1 MREVFLV
8 GFALL
13 GQKLIYKDDIKIVIQ
28 FSCLFGTPCTC
39 LFGTPCTWSTNIN
52 IKKQGRTR
60 ALCREGTDMARV
72 PCQKDTLFWK
82 PLADDYY
89 YNLISKI
96 LKIIYFSNKILNEDD
111 IWEEITLFGV
121 FPFNNLINSLSI
133 LITNLSCCIQWNP
146 KRIHRKNLSNVVLT
160 IFQWVL

>member
-1 MREVFLV
+1 MKSNIFTVFVYVNFLIYKVKQKQTGFLV
-8 GFALL
+8 GISLL
-13 GQKLIYKDDIKIVIQ
+13 NQKDEIKIVIQ
-28 FSCLFGTPCTC
+28 FTC

-52 IKKQGRTR
+52 IRKQGRTR

-96 LKIIYFSNKILNEDD
+96 LKIIYVLNKY
-111 IWEEITLFGV
+111 GV
-121 FPFNNLINSLSI
+121 FDSLKWRRHFRGNNFVWSFPF
-133 LITNLSCCIQWNP
+133 
-146 KRIHRKNLSNVVLT
+146 
-160 IFQWVL
+160 